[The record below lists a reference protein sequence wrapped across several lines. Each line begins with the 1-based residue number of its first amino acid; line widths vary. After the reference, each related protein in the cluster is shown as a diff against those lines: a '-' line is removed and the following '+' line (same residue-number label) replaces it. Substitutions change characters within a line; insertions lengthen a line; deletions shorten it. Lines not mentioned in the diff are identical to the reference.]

1 MASVLRMP
9 ELLDPSDSIRRIR
22 GVGPQRAEIL
32 RRAGIE
38 TVRDLLEFL
47 PFRYE
52 DRRVAV
58 PIVSLTPDT
67 PSALL
72 KGCVVAM
79 RARVTRLQRMEL
91 LEVAIDDGSA
101 IIDVV
106 WFNQPFLAD
115 RIAKGD
121 TLLIYGRPKV
131 SPAGELQ
138 FDPVDWERIPPD
150 GRGEL
155 EGRIVPVYSAIGGLP
170 QRWLRGAVAEAMTAL
185 PRLEDHVPGELL
197 KGLGLPGISVAL
209 AAIHDPPELPESDE
223 QGAGGSSPAKSRLAF
238 DEFFAFQLAIRAR
251 RAMLEKDPKPR
262 AIVIDDEIRA
272 SVRRILPFRLTAS
285 QKRVLKEISDDML
298 SSRPM
303 YRLLQGDVGSGKTIV
318 ALVAALIAIANGH
331 QVALLAPTEIL
342 AEQHFRKLRQL
353 VDGTGLRLLR
363 LSGSM
368 TAAEKRATREATA
381 SGEAQ
386 LVVGTH
392 ALVEDSVSFRSLA
405 LAIVDEQHR
414 FGVEQRK
421 ALFEKGELVDVLV
434 MTATPIPRSL
444 ALAVHGDLDLSIIDE
459 LPPGRTPVRT
469 VVRGTARLPKILEFI
484 DGRCAGTGQ
493 AYVVYPVIDESER
506 TDLKPVTAGFAA
518 IRAAL
523 PNRRVAML
531 HGRLPAAEKQST
543 MDAFA
548 RGDVDVLVSTTVI
561 EVGIDVAAASVMV
574 IMDADRFGLSQ
585 LHQLRGRVGRGEGES
600 ICVLVRDESSGE
612 DAKSRLREFA
622 ATSDG
627 FLVAEMDLEQ
637 RGAGDLAGTR
647 QAGTARFRFGDIVR
661 QRELMEAARA
671 AAIALVD
678 ERGPERALELALR
691 IDPRQG
697 RLDAVD

>member
-1 MASVLRMP
+1 M
-9 ELLDPSDSIRRIR
+9 
-22 GVGPQRAEIL
+22 GPQRAEIL

-38 TVRDLLEFL
+38 TVRDLLDFL

-52 DRRVAV
+52 DRRVVV

-67 PSALL
+67 PTALL

-79 RARVTRLQRMEL
+79 RKRVTKLQKMEL
-91 LEVAIDDGSA
+91 IEVAIDDGSA
-101 IIDVV
+101 TIDVV
-106 WFNQPFLAD
+106 WFNQPFIAD

-121 TLLIYGRPKV
+121 TLLVYGRPKV
-131 SPAGELQ
+131 SPNGDLQ
-138 FDPVDWERIPPD
+138 FDPIDWERIPPD
-150 GRGEL
+150 GKGEL
-155 EGRIVPVYSAIGGLP
+155 EGRIVPVYTAVGGIP
-170 QRWLRGAVAEAMTAL
+170 QRWLRGAVAEALTTLA
-185 PRLEDHVPGELL
+185 RVADHVPELL
-197 KGLGLPGISVAL
+197 LEGLGLPAL
-209 AAIHDPPELPESDE
+209 GDALSAVHEPREFDERLVDGTSAAH
-223 QGAGGSSPAKSRLAF
+223 SRLAF

-251 RAMLEKDPKPR
+251 RAIMEVAPKPR
-262 AIVIDDEIRA
+262 TIVINDVIRS
-272 SVRRILPFRLTAS
+272 SVRRLLPFRLTGA
-285 QKRVLKEISDDML
+285 QKRVLKEIADDMR

-318 ALVAALIAIANGH
+318 ALVAALLAIENGH
-331 QVALLAPTEIL
+331 QAALLAPTEIL
-342 AEQHFRKLRQL
+342 AEQHFRRIRQL
-353 VDGTGLRLLR
+353 VDATRIPVVR

-368 TAAEKRATREATA
+368 TPAEKRATRESIATGDA
-381 SGEAQ
+381 K

-444 ALAVHGDLDLSIIDE
+444 ALALHGDLDLSVIDE

-469 VVRGTARLPKILEFI
+469 VVRGSATLPRILEYI
-484 DGRCAGTGQ
+484 DERCAGKAQ
-493 AYVVYPVIDESER
+493 AYVVYPVIEESDR
-506 TDLKPVTAGFAA
+506 TDMKPVTTGFDA

-523 PNRRVAML
+523 PGRRVAML

-548 RGDVDVLVSTTVI
+548 LGELDVLVSTTVI

-627 FLVAEMDLEQ
+627 FRVAEMDLAQ
-637 RGAGDLAGTR
+637 RGAGDMAGTR
-647 QAGTARFRFGDIVR
+647 QAGMARFRFGDIVR
-661 QRELMEAARA
+661 QSGLMEAARS
-671 AAIALVD
+671 AAIALVA
-678 ERGPERALELALR
+678 ERGPASALDLAAR
-691 IDPRQG
+691 IDRRQV
-697 RLDAVD
+697 RLESVD